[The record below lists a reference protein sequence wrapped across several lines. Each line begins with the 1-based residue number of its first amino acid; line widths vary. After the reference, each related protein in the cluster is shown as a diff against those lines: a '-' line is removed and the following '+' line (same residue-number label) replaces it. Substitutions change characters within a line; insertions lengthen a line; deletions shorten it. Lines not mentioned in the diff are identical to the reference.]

1 MFDSSSRKHR
11 LHWVFTAESSLFT
24 VGKTYVSVAIE
35 FFCFKLLLPASFTL
49 HDILTGS
56 VNMVRT
62 CEASASTAR
71 ELKAAP
77 FSSEY
82 QKLLLGSSI
91 TKFTTN
97 SAYSTRSQVIVAHT
111 IPQLSWMNH
120 SVRFPAACPMW
131 ALPTMTPAARLPLST
146 SAPADSS
153 GWCCSISRS
162 RWFEDC
168 ILSWVERK
176 KKGKECLFTKRT
188 VIFNYNLFFFY
199 THALFETI
207 IMSCLRNGA

>member
-1 MFDSSSRKHR
+1 
-11 LHWVFTAESSLFT
+11 
-24 VGKTYVSVAIE
+24 
-35 FFCFKLLLPASFTL
+35 
-49 HDILTGS
+49 
-56 VNMVRT
+56 MVRT
-62 CEASASTAR
+62 CEARASTAK

-97 SAYSTRSQVIVAHT
+97 SAYSTRNQVIVAHT

-120 SVRFPAACPMW
+120 RVRLPDVWPMW
-131 ALPTMTPAARLPLST
+131 ALPTMTPAARPALST

-168 ILSWVERK
+168 ILSCVWRNQREQDLQRAS
-176 KKGKECLFTKRT
+176 LAIKRT
-188 VIFNYNLFFFY
+188 IVFNYNRSFTVTPRF
-199 THALFETI
+199 TI
-207 IMSCLRNGA
+207 IIIVLCVRNGV